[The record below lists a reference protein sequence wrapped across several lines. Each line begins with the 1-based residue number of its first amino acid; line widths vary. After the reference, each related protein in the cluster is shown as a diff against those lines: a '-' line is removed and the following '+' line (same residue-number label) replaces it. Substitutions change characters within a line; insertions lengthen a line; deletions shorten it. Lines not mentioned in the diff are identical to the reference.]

1 MAERWI
7 HDAARCRTAGVAAV
21 SPTRPMCSR
30 RNSDARRHSATHDV
44 QSAVADRAPSR
55 ESGCS
60 AIDATGRGAQNWS
73 NSAAIIGSL
82 EQQVGLAPTFC
93 YWEI

>member
-1 MAERWI
+1 LPRTAER
-7 HDAARCRTAGVAAV
+7 RCVEVGIPSLVRVLAGQTSAFSLADTAL
-21 SPTRPMCSR
+21 RLK
-30 RNSDARRHSATHDV
+30 
-44 QSAVADRAPSR
+44 
-55 ESGCS
+55 SGCT

-82 EQQVGLAPTFC
+82 ESQVGLAPTFC